1 MLVPAPLALGQ
12 DFAPSL
18 VIAEA
23 PPVQL
28 PPVVTGQFFRPRA
41 GRGEVDMLISGL
53 TADPDRYVILV

>member
-28 PPVVTGQFFRPRA
+28 PPVVTRQLFRPRA